1 MSEYRIQ
8 DTTLT
13 GIADA
18 IRSKT
23 GSAATILVSEMAN
36 EIESI
41 PTGGGGDEERNKTI
55 QKDLGFIDL
64 ENDSR
69 ITLQNSLVWV
79 KSPIY
84 KYGTEEGYN
93 SPNIDH
99 SNITTQELTFTPTKD
114 GTLTVF
120 YTCTSESQSYDYL
133 KLVVDGS
140 TKIAAYSQGNTQDY
154 TWHILQ
160 LKCTANQT
168 KTLIFSYQKDGS
180 NIGGYDKAGFLISFW
195 E

>member
-18 IRSKT
+18 IRLKT
-23 GSAATILVSEMAN
+23 GSSAPIVVNEMAD

-41 PTGGGGDEERNKTI
+41 PTGGSVERNKTV
-55 QKDLGFIDL
+55 QRNLGFIDL

-69 ITLQNSLVWV
+69 ITLPNGLVWI
-79 KSPIY
+79 KSSTY

-93 SPNIDH
+93 SPSTGD
-99 SNITTQELTFTPTKD
+99 SGLTTQELTFTPTKD
-114 GTLTVF
+114 GTLIVF

-133 KLVVDGS
+133 KLMVDGS
-140 TKIAAYSQGNTQDY
+140 TKIEAYSQGNTQDY
-154 TWHILQ
+154 TWRILQ
-160 LKCTANQT
+160 LKCIANQT
-168 KTLIFSYQKDGS
+168 KTLIFSYQKDS
-180 NIGGYDKAGFLISFW
+180 SQAGGYDKAGFLISFW

>member
-23 GSAATILVSEMAN
+23 GSSEPIVVSEMAN

-41 PTGGGGDEERNKTI
+41 PTGGRERNKTV
-55 QKDLGFIDL
+55 QSDLGFIDL

-69 ITLQNSLVWV
+69 VTLPNGLVWV
-79 KSPIY
+79 KSSIY

-93 SPNIDH
+93 SPNIGN
-99 SNITTQELTFTPTKD
+99 SSSTTQKLTFTPTKD
-114 GTLTVF
+114 GVLTLF
-120 YTCTSESQSYDYL
+120 YVCTSETQNYDYL
-133 KLVVDGS
+133 KLVIDDS
-140 TKIAAYSQGNTQDY
+140 TKIEKYSQGNTQNY
-154 TWHILQ
+154 TWRVLQ
-160 LKCTANQT
+160 LKCITNQT
-168 KTLIFSYQKDGS
+168 KTLVFSYQKDAS
-180 NIGGYDKAGFLISFW
+180 ETGGYDKAGFLISFW

>member
-13 GIADA
+13 DIADA

-23 GSAATILVSEMAN
+23 GSATTILVSEMAN

-41 PTGGGGDEERNKTI
+41 PTGGTVERNKTV
-55 QKDLGFIDL
+55 QRNLGFIDL

-69 ITLQNSLVWV
+69 IALPNGLIWI
-79 KSPIY
+79 KSSTY

-93 SPNIDH
+93 SPSIGD
-99 SNITTQELTFTPTKD
+99 SGLTTQELTFTSTKD

-133 KLVVDGS
+133 KLMVDGS
-140 TKIAAYSQGNTQDY
+140 EKIGAYSQGNTQNY
-154 TWHILQ
+154 TWRILQ
-160 LKCTANQT
+160 LKCVANQT
-168 KTLIFSYQKDGS
+168 KTLIFSYQKDSS
-180 NIGGYDKAGFLISFW
+180 NAGGYDKAGFLISFW

>member
-8 DTTLT
+8 DATLT

-41 PTGGGGDEERNKTI
+41 PTGGGEERNKTV
-55 QKDLGFIDL
+55 QSSLGFIDL
-64 ENDSR
+64 ENDNR
-69 ITLQNSLVWV
+69 VTLPSGLVWT
-79 KSPIY
+79 KSSTY

-93 SPNIDH
+93 SPLINDGE
-99 SNITTQELTFTPTKD
+99 STTQELSFTPTKD
-114 GTLTVF
+114 GLLTVF
-120 YTCTSESQSYDYL
+120 YVCTSEAINYDYL
-133 KLVVDGS
+133 KIMVDGS
-140 TKIAAYSQGNTQDY
+140 IKIDNYTQGSTQDY
-154 TWHILQ
+154 TWKILK
-160 LKCTANQT
+160 LECVANQT
-168 KTLIFSYQKDGS
+168 KTLTLTYRKDNSGT
-180 NIGGYDKAGFLISFW
+180 GGYDKAGFLISFW

>member
-18 IRSKT
+18 IRLKT
-23 GSAATILVSEMAN
+23 GSSAPIVVNEMAD

-41 PTGGGGDEERNKTI
+41 PTGGSVERNKTV
-55 QKDLGFIDL
+55 QRNLDFIDL

-69 ITLQNSLVWV
+69 ITLPNGLAWI
-79 KSPIY
+79 KSSIY

-93 SPNIDH
+93 SPSIGD
-99 SNITTQELTFTPTKD
+99 SELTTQELTFTPTKN

-120 YTCTSESQSYDYL
+120 YACTSESQEYDYL
-133 KLVVDGS
+133 KLMVDGS
-140 TKIAAYSQGNTQDY
+140 TKIGAYSQGNTQDY
-154 TWHILQ
+154 TWRILQ
-160 LKCTANQT
+160 LKCVANLT
-168 KTLIFSYQKDGS
+168 KTLIFSYQKDS
-180 NIGGYDKAGFLISFW
+180 SQAGGYDKAGFLISFW

>member
-8 DTTLT
+8 DATLT

-23 GSAATILVSEMAN
+23 GGSAPIVVNEMAD

-41 PTGGGGDEERNKTI
+41 PTGGSVERNKTV
-55 QKDLGFIDL
+55 QRNLGFIDL

-69 ITLQNSLVWV
+69 ITLPNGLTWT
-79 KSPIY
+79 KSSTY

-93 SPNIDH
+93 SSSIGDNGL
-99 SNITTQELTFTPTKD
+99 TTQELTFTSTKD
-114 GTLTVF
+114 GTLIVF
-120 YTCTSESQSYDYL
+120 YTCTSESQKYDYL
-133 KLVVDGS
+133 KLMVDGS
-140 TKIAAYSQGNTQDY
+140 EKIGAYSQGNIQDY
-154 TWHILQ
+154 TWSILQ
-160 LKCTANQT
+160 LKCVENQT
-168 KTLIFSYQKDGS
+168 KTLIFSYQKDSS
-180 NIGGYDKAGFLISFW
+180 NAGGYDKAGFLISFW

>member
-13 GIADA
+13 DIADA

-41 PTGGGGDEERNKTI
+41 PTGGGGGGGDEERNKTV

-69 ITLQNSLVWV
+69 VTLPSGLVWT
-79 KSPIY
+79 KSSTY

-93 SPNIDH
+93 SPSIGHN
-99 SNITTQELTFTPTKD
+99 SSTTQELTFTSTKD
-114 GTLTVF
+114 GVLTVF
-120 YTCTSESQSYDYL
+120 YTCTSEAGYDYL
-133 KLVVDGS
+133 NIAVDGS
-140 TKIAAYSQGNTQDY
+140 TKQRNIPKE
-154 TWHILQ
+154 ILRIILGVFYKLNALPIKQ
-160 LKCTANQT
+160 KHLLFPIR
-168 KTLIFSYQKDGS
+168 KTVVLLLVMIKLVF
-180 NIGGYDKAGFLISFW
+180 
-195 E
+195 

>member
-23 GSAATILVSEMAN
+23 GSSEPIVVSEMAD

-41 PTGGGGDEERNKTI
+41 PTGGGERNKTV
-55 QKDLGFIDL
+55 QRDLGFMDL

-69 ITLQNSLVWV
+69 VTLPNGLVWV
-79 KSPIY
+79 KSSIY

-93 SPNIDH
+93 SPNIGDN
-99 SNITTQELTFTPTKD
+99 SSTTQKLTFTPTKD
-114 GTLTVF
+114 GILTVF

-133 KLVVDGS
+133 KLVVDSS
-140 TKIAAYSQGNTQDY
+140 TKIEAYSQGNTQNY
-154 TWHILQ
+154 TWCILQ
-160 LKCTANQT
+160 LKCLANQT
-168 KTLIFSYQKDGS
+168 KTLTFSYKKDGS
-180 NIGGYDKAGFLISFW
+180 DIGGYDKAGFLISFW
-195 E
+195 SD

>member
-41 PTGGGGDEERNKTI
+41 PTGGGGDEERNKTV
-55 QKDLGFIDL
+55 QRNLGFIDL

-69 ITLQNSLVWV
+69 VTLPNGLVWT
-79 KSPIY
+79 KSSIY

-93 SPNIDH
+93 SPPIGD
-99 SNITTQELTFTPTKD
+99 SELTTQELTFTPTKN
-114 GTLTVF
+114 GTLIVF
-120 YTCTSESQSYDYL
+120 YTCTSESQQYDYL
-133 KLVVDGS
+133 KLMVDGS
-140 TKIAAYSQGNTQDY
+140 TKIGAYSQGNTQNY
-154 TWHILQ
+154 TWRILQ
-160 LKCTANQT
+160 LKCVANQT
-168 KTLIFSYQKDGS
+168 KTLIFSYQKDSS
-180 NIGGYDKAGFLISFW
+180 NAGGYDKAGFLISFW